1 MNKSNNNLLLTTVDR
16 RTFLKQSAVAAS
28 SVSLGGLFVGV
39 GDASAAEASTAF
51 APNAFLHIAT
61 NGDTTLWCGRC
72 EMGQGI
78 STALPAAVADELEV
92 DWDRVTVLQADGDA
106 KYGPQNTGGSQS
118 INVMLEPMRQAGAA
132 GREMLVTAAAATW
145 GVSADECEARNHRVY
160 HKASNRSLGYG
171 ELASSAA
178 ELPIPESPTLKS
190 RDAFRYIGKPLQRH
204 DQGAVVV
211 GERVYGAD
219 AVADGMKYGAI
230 THVPVLGGS
239 VKSVDTSGLGDL
251 ENRVQVVT
259 IDRFDRPY
267 GSLGGVGVVADNT
280 WIAQQALKRLKIEWD
295 LGPNADYDTD
305 AYKATLVERVEAPAT
320 VVSER
325 GDVDQALAAGKV
337 SHAATYVG
345 GHLSHSPMEPMASCV
360 DVGDDHCEV
369 WASTQDPR
377 GIQETVGEFLGR
389 EPEDI
394 VVHVMAAG
402 GAFGRKYKCDY
413 VQEAAALSQAVG
425 APVQLT
431 WSREEDTRTGYYHSC
446 SAQHIAASIDA
457 DGHVSGWL
465 HRAAFPSISS
475 LFDPTNTGPGERE
488 MGDVTRQPL
497 AIKNFRA
504 EVGEAKAHTR
514 IGWYRAVY
522 NIFFGFAINVFVDE
536 LARKANKDPVDLFRK
551 MYSDYEGEDAERAKR
566 ALGVLEKAAEMG
578 GWGREV
584 PEGHGLGIAVHYS
597 FSTYTAM
604 MVHVEVDGDDIKIHR
619 VDCAVDCGLVLNPDI
634 ATAQM
639 EGAVIMGIG
648 LALNTEVK
656 FKNGAVVNSNF
667 HDYPVT
673 RINDTPAEINVA
685 FIGQDNSSTGL
696 GEPGVPTFAPALI
709 NAIFDASG
717 KRHRSL
723 PIRGSA

>member
-1 MNKSNNNLLLTTVDR
+1 MNKPMLSKIDR
-16 RTFLKQSAVAAS
+16 RTFLKQTALTAGGL
-28 SVSLGGLFVGV
+28 SLGGLYLGV
-39 GDASAAEASTAF
+39 GHAATVGAENAF
-51 APNAFLHIAT
+51 TPNAFLHISP

-78 STALPAAVADELEV
+78 STALPAAVADELEA
-92 DWDRVTVLQADGDA
+92 DWARVTVLQADADA

-118 INVMLEPMRQAGAA
+118 INTMLEPMRQAGAA
-132 GREMLVTAAAATW
+132 GREMLVAAAAAAW
-145 GVSADECEARNHRVY
+145 GVSVDQCEARNHAVH
-160 HKASNRSLGYG
+160 HKTDNRSLGYG
-171 ELASSAA
+171 ELASRAA
-178 ELPIPESPTLKS
+178 DLPIPEAPTLKT

-204 DQGAVVV
+204 DQGSIVV
-211 GERVYGAD
+211 GQRVYGAD
-219 AVADGMKYGAI
+219 VVVPGMKYGAI
-230 THVPVLGGS
+230 EHVPVLGG
-239 VKSVDTSGLGDL
+239 KLKNVDTSGLGDL
-251 ENRVQVVT
+251 EKHVKVVT
-259 IDRFDRPY
+259 IDRLERPY

-280 WIAQQALKRLKIEWD
+280 WTAQQALKRLKIEWD
-295 LGPNADYDTD
+295 LGPNANYDSD
-305 AYKATLVERVEAPAT
+305 AYKAKLVERVEAPGT
-320 VVSER
+320 RVSER
-325 GDVDQALAAGKV
+325 GDVDQALETGAV
-337 SHAATYVG
+337 RHAATYVG

-360 DVGDDHCEV
+360 DVGADHCEV

-377 GIQETVGEFLGR
+377 GIQENLAAFLGR

-394 VVHVMAAG
+394 TVHVMAAG

-413 VQEAAALSQAVG
+413 VHEAAALSQAAG

-446 SAQHIAASIDA
+446 SAQHIEASIDA
-457 DGHVSGWL
+457 DGNVSGWL
-465 HRAAFPSISS
+465 HRAAFPPIGS
-475 LFDPTNTGPGERE
+475 LFDPSNVGPGESE
-488 MGDVTRQPL
+488 MRDVIQQPL
-497 AIKNFRA
+497 AIENFRA
-504 EVGEAKAHTR
+504 EVGEARAHTR

-522 NIFFGFAINVFVDE
+522 NIFFGFAINAFVDE
-536 LARKANKDPVDLFRK
+536 LAHKAKTDTVDLFRK
-551 MYSDYEGEDAERAKR
+551 MYGDYRDQGGEDAVRAERAL
-566 ALGVLEKAAEMG
+566 AVLNKAAEMG
-578 GWGREV
+578 DWGHDV

-597 FSTYTAM
+597 FSSYTAM
-604 MVHVEVDGDDIKIHR
+604 MVHVEVDGDDIKVHR

-648 LALNTEVK
+648 LALNTEIR
-656 FKNGAVVNSNF
+656 FKDGAVVNSNF

-685 FIGQDNSSTGL
+685 FIGQEHSSTGL

-723 PIRGSA
+723 PIRGQS